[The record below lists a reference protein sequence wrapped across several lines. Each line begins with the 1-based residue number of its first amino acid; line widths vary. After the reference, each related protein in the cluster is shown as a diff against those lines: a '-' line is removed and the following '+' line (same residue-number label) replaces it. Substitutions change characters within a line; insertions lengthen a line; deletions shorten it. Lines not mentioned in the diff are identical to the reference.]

1 MNKPSPQ
8 KEVGLEALEEAY
20 EKSLSKKNRKT
31 VKLGFKNPD
40 VVKNTGIEATAS
52 SAIYDIGGATTINP
66 LILAVLKMLY
76 VPEPESRKKFMA
88 LAKVSQSREDF
99 IRAVSKDFQ
108 IEYNFADEAAREV
121 FAEQNKN
128 VPQEVLADYAEDFEA
143 EAVKLV
149 TDENYVSSKNI
160 QIEPVFRQI
169 NQNQVAL
176 PAGYRLM
183 KEKTSAGGVLEKI
196 TSLPAR
202 LYEDESLSEKK
213 EISKKADSPEEAILS
228 EEEKQTVK
236 LLIADMNE
244 SEKTELI
251 YAAGEDWNNI
261 TPFLIREFLWR
272 KQKGRSVK
280 NLSEEIKVYEK
291 LGQLPQSELEK
302 YLTSSAVNGSE
313 NNENPASMQGTSL
326 VPVTKLTP
334 QEKADFQKKYGIK
347 TEGLSPVIK
356 EYIKSGE
363 WKKNSDVLAEVIS
376 GAPSAATKKEEKKTV
391 KLLLEKLTEAER
403 TEIKKLAASAGADV
417 NTLTPLFINEYL
429 WRKKNKKAT
438 KNLAAEVS
446 SYEKLSAI
454 PQSQLEKLLT
464 STAVNGSVKKVSLP
478 AAGTPVV
485 KLTAEEKQHFYQTY
499 GLPTEGL
506 SPVVQ
511 AYIKSGAWKNKKLT
525 NDSLSLETPLSEATL
540 SIHIQELPHSTI
552 QTYSSSEINAND
564 VSRPSP
570 EPISAP
576 LKESL
581 THLAERRHTK
591 KQATQE
597 MTKLDRINANYEHD
611 KAVIAKSEPLFAKNQ
626 FWDVGH
632 AEASGELTERDI
644 EKVSQVQSDEIL
656 QKIKG
661 M

>member
-1 MNKPSPQ
+1 
-8 KEVGLEALEEAY
+8 
-20 EKSLSKKNRKT
+20 
-31 VKLGFKNPD
+31 
-40 VVKNTGIEATAS
+40 
-52 SAIYDIGGATTINP
+52 
-66 LILAVLKMLY
+66 
-76 VPEPESRKKFMA
+76 
-88 LAKVSQSREDF
+88 
-99 IRAVSKDFQ
+99 
-108 IEYNFADEAAREV
+108 
-121 FAEQNKN
+121 
-128 VPQEVLADYAEDFEA
+128 
-143 EAVKLV
+143 
-149 TDENYVSSKNI
+149 
-160 QIEPVFRQI
+160 
-169 NQNQVAL
+169 
-176 PAGYRLM
+176 
-183 KEKTSAGGVLEKI
+183 
-196 TSLPAR
+196 
-202 LYEDESLSEKK
+202 
-213 EISKKADSPEEAILS
+213 
-228 EEEKQTVK
+228 
-236 LLIADMNE
+236 MNE
-244 SEKTELI
+244 ADKTELI

-313 NNENPASMQGTSL
+313 NNENPALIQDKSL

-376 GAPSAATKKEEKKTV
+376 GAPSDATKKEERKTV
-391 KLLLEKLTEAER
+391 KLLLEKLSEAER
-403 TEIKKLAASAGADV
+403 TEIEKLATFAGADV
-417 NTLTPLFINEYL
+417 NALTPLFIKEYL

-438 KNLAAEVS
+438 KNLAAEVFS
-446 SYEKLSAI
+446 FEKLAAI

-478 AAGTPVV
+478 AASTPVV
-485 KLTAEEKQHFYQTY
+485 KLTAEEKQHFQQTY

-525 NDSLSLETPLSEATL
+525 NDSLSLEAPLSEATL
-540 SIHIQELPHSTI
+540 SSHAQELPHSTI
-552 QTYSSSEINAND
+552 KTHSSSKINEND
-564 VSRPSP
+564 VAQLSP

-581 THLAERRHTK
+581 THLAERRHNK
-591 KQATQE
+591 KQPAHE

-611 KAVIAKSEPLFAKNQ
+611 KAVLAKSEPLFAKNQ
-626 FWDVGH
+626 LWDVGH
-632 AEASGELTERDI
+632 AEGESDNLDANIIKNIVSINSEEQL
-644 EKVSQVQSDEIL
+644 EKINS
-656 QKIKG
+656 KK
-661 M
+661 

>member
-1 MNKPSPQ
+1 MRPYP
-8 KEVGLEALEEAY
+8 
-20 EKSLSKKNRKT
+20 
-31 VKLGFKNPD
+31 P
-40 VVKNTGIEATAS
+40 
-52 SAIYDIGGATTINP
+52 
-66 LILAVLKMLY
+66 
-76 VPEPESRKKFMA
+76 
-88 LAKVSQSREDF
+88 
-99 IRAVSKDFQ
+99 
-108 IEYNFADEAAREV
+108 
-121 FAEQNKN
+121 
-128 VPQEVLADYAEDFEA
+128 
-143 EAVKLV
+143 
-149 TDENYVSSKNI
+149 
-160 QIEPVFRQI
+160 
-169 NQNQVAL
+169 
-176 PAGYRLM
+176 
-183 KEKTSAGGVLEKI
+183 
-196 TSLPAR
+196 
-202 LYEDESLSEKK
+202 
-213 EISKKADSPEEAILS
+213 KKAETPEEAIFS

-291 LGQLPQSELEK
+291 LSELPQSELEK

-313 NNENPASMQGTSL
+313 NNENPASMQNTSL
-326 VPVTKLTP
+326 ISVTKLT
-334 QEKADFQKKYGIK
+334 QEEKDELQKKYGIK

-363 WKKNSDVLAEVIS
+363 WKKNSDVLAEAIS
-376 GAPSAATKKEEKKTV
+376 GVPSAATKKEEKKTV

-403 TEIKKLAASAGADV
+403 TEIKKLAASAGADE
-417 NTLTPLFINEYL
+417 NSLTPLFIKEYL

-464 STAVNGSVKKVSLP
+464 STAVNGSVKKVSMP
-478 AAGTPVV
+478 AAGTSVV
-485 KLTAEEKQHFYQTY
+485 KLTAEEKQHFQQTY

-511 AYIKSGAWKNKKLT
+511 AYIKSGAWKNKILT
-525 NDSLSLETPLSEATL
+525 NDSLSIVAPLSETTL
-540 SIHIQELPHSTI
+540 SSHTQELPHSTI

-564 VSRPSP
+564 VSQPSS

-581 THLAERRHTK
+581 THLDERRHNK
-591 KQATQE
+591 KQPAHE

-611 KAVIAKSEPLFAKNQ
+611 KAVLAKREPLFAKNQ

-632 AEASGELTERDI
+632 AEGESDNLNANIIKNIVSINSEEQL
-644 EKVSQVQSDEIL
+644 EKINS
-656 QKIKG
+656 KK
-661 M
+661 